1 MSVWI
6 AAFLLVPLADQA
18 IKALLR
24 QQLGDRVV
32 SLGPLGS
39 ALESGMG
46 WVLESALGLR
56 LRNRTYRFGCAS

>member
-1 MSVWI
+1 MSIWI

-18 IKALLR
+18 IKTLLR

-39 ALESGMG
+39 VRVIEAPIWWPPACREASGAPRCC
-46 WVLESALGLR
+46 SADR
-56 LRNRTYRFGCAS
+56 